1 MKQRKIKSV
10 FWMVGVVMLSSEASA
25 DTKTTTYTYDDLGR
39 VSDVARTST
48 NISNTHYQYDLA
60 DNRTNKTLTSSLPLS
75 TISIANLTVDNKK
88 AYGNAVYKLRSD
100 GYIEITQSQT
110 VTYAGMYTYTTE
122 VTSTAGRWLAEGYSA
137 NNFQVSASLANST
150 GASNCTN
157 GAFYQGL
164 NAGYSAS
171 WTMTSASATDRKWCR
186 VYIELREAANPQFLL
201 GSANIV
207 LMAGSGELVTR

>member
-1 MKQRKIKSV
+1 MIQIKNV
-10 FWMVGVVMLSSEASA
+10 CWMVGFLMLSSLAIA
-25 DTKTTTYTYDDLGR
+25 DTKITTYTYDDLGR
-39 VSDVARTST
+39 ISDVGRTST

-60 DNRTNKTLTSSLPLS
+60 DNRINKTVATSLPLS

-110 VTYAGMYTYTTE
+110 VTYAGMYTYTAE

-137 NNFQVSASLANST
+137 NNFQVSASLVNSM

-186 VYIELREAANPQFLL
+186 VYLEIREAANPQFLL
-201 GSANIV
+201 GSAYIV
-207 LMAGSGELVTR
+207 LMAGAGELVTR